1 MHPTPPRLLACG
13 DAALVVEF
21 GSTIDPVLSDRVLAL
36 DAKLRDLLA
45 ARALPGVIESVPTYR
60 SLLVH
65 YDPTLVT
72 YGDLGAHL
80 LALAEEAGDA
90 ARPGRTW
97 AIPVV
102 YGGAYGID
110 LEDVADHHGL
120 TPDEVVRRHAA
131 GDYRV
136 YMIGF
141 MPGYALLGGL
151 DPSIATSRR
160 TSPRLTTPAG
170 TISIGGIQAL
180 VASIVAPSGW
190 HLLGRT
196 PMRNYLPGREPV
208 VLLEPGDRVRF
219 EPIPEADWATL
230 DAAAAAGETVAR
242 LVEGEPV

>member
-1 MHPTPPRLLACG
+1 MSAPTPRLLACG

-21 GSTIDPVLSDRVLAL
+21 GAAIDPALNDRVLAL
-36 DAKLRDLLA
+36 DARVRALA
-45 ARALPGVIESVPTYR
+45 AENGLPGVVETVPTYR

-65 YDPTLVT
+65 YDPTAT
-72 YGDLGAHL
+72 DFDALGAAL
-80 LALAEEAGDA
+80 LALAQDGESA

-102 YGGAYGID
+102 YGGEYGID
-110 LEDVADHHGL
+110 LEDVATHHGL

-141 MPGYALLGGL
+141 MPGFALLGGL

-160 TSPRLTTPAG
+160 TSPRLSTPAG
-170 TISIGGIQAL
+170 TISIGGVQAL
-180 VASIVAPSGW
+180 VASIAAPSGW

-196 PMRNYLPGREPV
+196 PMRNYLPGRDPV
-208 VLLEPGDRVRF
+208 VLLEPGDRIRF
-219 EPIPEADWATL
+219 EPVPETEWAAL
-230 DAAAAAGETVAR
+230 DAAAAAGEPVAR
-242 LVEGEPV
+242 VVAGGPA